1 MANDLEKEN
10 KALEKQNQKLEK
22 KNKKLGKKNKR
33 GGIIIMILIL
43 IIVLLCLAVFLFDP
57 LGFGN
62 GMGILLNDK
71 TGDHPQLQLETTAS
85 VQNEAADPE
94 INYIDVTVS
103 GGTYLVGGAEK
114 SVDDIVNT
122 AQNTENA
129 VVRITD
135 NDATVNAMQALTDAL
150 RSSGTAYSETT
161 E

>member
-71 TGDHPQLQLETTAS
+71 TGDRPQLKLETTAS
-85 VQNEAADPE
+85 VQDEAAEPE
-94 INYIDVTVS
+94 INYIDVKVSDKKYFIGNEEKTV
-103 GGTYLVGGAEK
+103 G
-114 SVDDIVNT
+114 DIVGI

-129 VVRITD
+129 VVRIKDD
-135 NDATVNAMQALTDAL
+135 NAVENTMQTLITTL
-150 RSSGTAYSETT
+150 QSSGIAYSETT